1 VPVDGHPSVDLA
13 SKQADDWKPKAECHP
28 AVATGRRGAEEA
40 SESSSTAAERRPS
53 VEQEDFPVQALEVGP
68 HQRLGEGLPGCGEH
82 LGPGANADLLN
93 GGLAEGTVAV
103 EDQ

>member
-1 VPVDGHPSVDLA
+1 M
-13 SKQADDWKPKAECHP
+13 SKQPDDWKPQAECHP

-40 SESSSTAAERRPS
+40 SESSSTAAECRPS

-68 HQRLGEGLPGCGEH
+68 YQRLWEGLPGCGGH
-82 LGPGANADLLN
+82 LRSGANADLLN
-93 GGLAEGTVAV
+93 GGLTEGTVSV